1 MLRPTG
7 GLALLQSRITA
18 LALREIGI
26 CEGFWGEVVEKQ
38 AQFPVLRM
46 IWKCAADEKRG
57 DPYLPEKAGEQMD
70 P

>member
-1 MLRPTG
+1 M
-7 GLALLQSRITA
+7 A

-46 IWKCAADEKRG
+46 IWKCAADEKWG
-57 DPYLPEKAGEQMD
+57 DPYLPEKASEQMD